1 MLKYCFI
8 ILFFLLGTPKHHHQ
22 IVIDSSI
29 DIEIFQLE
37 RRIERMN
44 IEAWMLIT
52 EIKKEQY
59 DQKN

>member
-8 ILFFLLGTPKHHHQ
+8 ILFFFLGTPKHPHQ
-22 IVIDSSI
+22 IVVDSYI